1 MILGGLVYL
10 LLANALA
17 WALFAADKA
26 AAQERRR
33 RIPEATLLLAA
44 LAGGSLGAVCAQRL
58 LRHKT
63 VKQPFAAWL
72 GLIIVA
78 QIGVVLVAG
87 YFGLRSPSQ

>member
-44 LAGGSLGAVCAQRL
+44 MAGGSVGAVAAQRL

-63 VKQPFAAWL
+63 VKQPFAALL

-78 QIGVVLVAG
+78 QIGVVIVISV
-87 YFGLRSPSQ
+87 FVLREF